1 MKLEP
6 PGLAKYE
13 STGKRNFLEE
23 DFHNN
28 DLMLTGV
35 YISLISLCIRAHD
48 CFY

>member
-23 DFHNN
+23 DFHNK
-28 DLMLTGV
+28 
-35 YISLISLCIRAHD
+35 ILC
-48 CFY
+48 